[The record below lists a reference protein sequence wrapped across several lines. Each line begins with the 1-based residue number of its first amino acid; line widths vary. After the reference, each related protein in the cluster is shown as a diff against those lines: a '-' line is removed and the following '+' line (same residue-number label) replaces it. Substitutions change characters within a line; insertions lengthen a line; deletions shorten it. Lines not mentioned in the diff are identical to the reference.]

1 MDVVFFVSRTRIGEA
16 RLNRHLKDGLAQ
28 KTRVAPSATFC
39 ALSDLRVGEQGI
51 VQDTSWQTEHTDLL
65 ESYGFFPGS
74 VVTRVSNAPQG
85 DPLIY
90 RLDRRVVAVRKETA
104 AEIIVSRERK

>member
-1 MDVVFFVSRTRIGEA
+1 MFQKLKTRKG
-16 RLNRHLKDGLAQ
+16 RLKRHLQDGLAP
-28 KTRVAPSATFC
+28 KTGVAGSTIFAASVC
-39 ALSDLRVGEQGI
+39 ALCDLGVGEQGI
-51 VQDTSWQTEHTDLL
+51 VQETPWQREHADLL

-74 VVTRVSNAPQG
+74 AVIRVSSAPQG

-104 AEIIVSRERK
+104 AEIIVSREKK